1 MTNPSNSIPV
11 AAPPSR
17 RSRAAVRAL
26 MALVLLALAAAAL
39 VAWLNVRG
47 EAALNNNATTPPSA
61 ATAWLISQGAYLA
74 RAGNCAGCHTARG
87 GAAYAGGLGISTP
100 FGTVYASNLTPD
112 VKTGLGAW
120 SADAFW
126 RAMHH
131 GRSADGRLLYPV
143 FPYTSY
149 TQVSR
154 GDSDALF
161 AYLRSLPAVAQANR
175 PHELAFPYNSQ
186 AALAVWRAMFF
197 RAAEFAPEP
206 NQTAEWNRGAY
217 LVRGLGHCAAC
228 HAGRNLLGASRSAL
242 ALQGGA
248 IPMQHWYAPSLASAR
263 EAGVAEWSTQDVVA
277 LLQTGTSPRGSA
289 MGPMGEVVFRSTQYI
304 NSIDLQAMAVY
315 LKALPQQ
322 TLAPQAAPAPEPT
335 QLSTGAKLYKAHC
348 AECHGEQGE
357 GAKGAYPALAG
368 NRAVTMDSPAN
379 LVQTVLHG
387 GFAPATT
394 GNPRPYGMP
403 PFQQT
408 MDDTEIA
415 AVLTY
420 IRRAW
425 GHSAS
430 AVSPLEVLQHQR

>member
-1 MTNPSNSIPV
+1 MHPTTS
-11 AAPPSR
+11 APTRLQPSR
-17 RSRAAVRAL
+17 LWPRRL
-26 MALVLLALAAAAL
+26 LVLLVLLLAASAL

-47 EAALNNNATTPPSA
+47 EADIHDSASAPFSATPQQIA
-61 ATAWLISQGAYLA
+61 QGAYLA

-87 GAAYAGGLGISTP
+87 RADYAGGLGLATP

-112 VKTGLGAW
+112 AQTGLGRWTPA
-120 SADAFW
+120 AFW

-154 GDSDALF
+154 ADSDALF
-161 AYLRSLPAVAQANR
+161 AYLGSLPAVAQANR

-186 AALAVWRAMFF
+186 AALAVWRALFF
-197 RAAEFAPEP
+197 RADEFAPEP
-206 NQTAEWNRGAY
+206 AQTAEWNRGAY

-228 HAGRNLLGASRSAL
+228 HAGRNVLGASRSEL

-277 LLQTGTSPRGSA
+277 LLQTGTSPRGST
-289 MGPMGEVVFRSTQYI
+289 MGPMAEVVFRSTQYL
-304 NSIDLQAMAVY
+304 NDADLLAMAVY
-315 LKALPQQ
+315 LKTLPQQ
-322 TLAPQAAPAPEPT
+322 THEARPAKAAEAG
-335 QLSTGAKLYKAHC
+335 QLSSGASLYKEHC
-348 AECHGEQGE
+348 AQCHGEQGQ
-357 GAKGAYPALAG
+357 GARGAYPALAG
-368 NRAVTMDSPAN
+368 NRAVTLDTPAN

-387 GFAPATT
+387 GFAPATA

-408 MDDTEIA
+408 LDGPQIA

-420 IRRAW
+420 IRHAW
-425 GHSAS
+425 GNAAS
-430 AVSPLEVLQHQR
+430 PVSPLEVMQNQ